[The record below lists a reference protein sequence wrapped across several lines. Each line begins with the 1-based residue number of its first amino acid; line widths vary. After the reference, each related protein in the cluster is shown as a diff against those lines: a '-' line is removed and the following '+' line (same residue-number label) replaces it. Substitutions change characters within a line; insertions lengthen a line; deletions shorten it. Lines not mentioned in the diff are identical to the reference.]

1 MAPFAPNTAQV
12 FCHMGS
18 KRFLVR
24 QNLVA
29 DPAGCVAQVDVIV
42 IVAVC
47 SRAVRFVAH
56 TAKETAANFVNLP
69 RQSGRPSLDGLGER
83 IACKFQVAC

>member
-1 MAPFAPNTAQV
+1 
-12 FCHMGS
+12 MGS

-29 DPAGCVAQVDVIV
+29 DPAGRVAQVNVIV
-42 IVAVC
+42 SAAVC

-56 TAKETAANFVNLP
+56 AAKETAANFVNLP
-69 RQSGRPSLDGLGER
+69 LQSGRPRLDGLGER
-83 IACKFQVAC
+83 IACKFQAAR